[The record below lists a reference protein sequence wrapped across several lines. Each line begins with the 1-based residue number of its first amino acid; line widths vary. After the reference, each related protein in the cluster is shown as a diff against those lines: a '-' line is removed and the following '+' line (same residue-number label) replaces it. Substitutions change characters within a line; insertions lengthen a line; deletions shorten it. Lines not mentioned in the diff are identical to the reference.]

1 MPIIFISKNKSF
13 IQKIKKEGFNGN
25 FCDLEDYKPRK
36 FIKTYYILPG
46 NSFGYMDT
54 GLEFVYSQ
62 ILFINIQKLVLFII
76 NKYGKLNLENKRY
89 LPIGSS
95 IIIDYLNDTYL
106 VYSPSM
112 LTPQNVYKTKNA
124 YYSCIS
130 SLFNILENQ
139 KEDIDDVDI
148 IIPSICCGIGGMDVD
163 TSISQIKSAISSYKY
178 YVPTQIYNNI
188 IIHEPNLDE
197 QPLYIQNKIFKEVNI
212 SKIYAKQPF

>member
-1 MPIIFISKNKSF
+1 MPIIFVSKNKSF
-13 IQKIKKEGFNGN
+13 IQKIKKEGFNGK